1 MGEHIRLKAADG
13 VEIGAWL
20 ARPEGVGKGAIVVVQ
35 EIFGVNAHIRELC
48 DRFAA
53 AGYAACAPAIFDRT
67 DPGFETGYSPEDIA
81 KARGVMTKGD
91 FGTYMLDV
99 AAARDALTGFSPV
112 SITGFCLGGSVAFA
126 AAARL
131 DGFLCSIPF
140 YGGRIAA
147 LKDEKPRC
155 PVMMYFGTEDHS
167 IPMSDV
173 EAIRA
178 AQPDSVIHVVEA
190 GHGFMCD
197 HRASYAPEVAAKAWT
212 ETIAFLD
219 ARSGA

>member
-1 MGEHIRLKAADG
+1 MGEQIRLKAADG
-13 VEIGAWL
+13 FELGAWL
-20 ARPEGVGKGAIVVVQ
+20 ARPEGLGKGAIVVVQ

-53 AGYAACAPAIFDRT
+53 AGYAACAPALFDRT
-67 DPGFETGYSPEDIA
+67 DPGFECGYTPEDIA
-81 KARGVMTKGD
+81 RARQVMNKGD
-91 FGTYMLDV
+91 ISTYLLDV
-99 AAARDALTGFSPV
+99 AAARDALTGYSPV

-147 LKDEKPRC
+147 MKDEAPRC
-155 PVMMYFGTEDHS
+155 PMMMYFGTQDQS

-178 AQPDSVIHVVEA
+178 ARPESTIHVVEA

-197 HRASYAPEVAAKAWT
+197 HRASYAPEVAAKAWN
-212 ETIAFLD
+212 ETIAMLD
-219 ARSGA
+219 RLTGN

>member
-1 MGEHIRLKAADG
+1 MGEQIRLKAADG
-13 VEIGAWL
+13 FELGAWL
-20 ARPEGVGKGAIVVVQ
+20 ARPEGLGKGAIVVVQ

-53 AGYAACAPAIFDRT
+53 AGFAACAPALFDRT
-67 DPGFETGYSPEDIA
+67 DPGFECGYTPEDIA
-81 KARGVMTKGD
+81 RARQVMNKGD
-91 FGTYMLDV
+91 ISTYLLDV
-99 AAARDALTGFSPV
+99 AAARDALTGYSPV

-147 LKDEKPRC
+147 MKDEAPRC
-155 PVMMYFGTEDHS
+155 PMMMYFGTQDQS

-178 AQPDSVIHVVEA
+178 ARPESTIHLVEA

-197 HRASYAPEVAAKAWT
+197 HRASYAPEVAAKAWN
-212 ETIAFLD
+212 ETIAMLD
-219 ARSGA
+219 RLTGN

>member
-1 MGEHIRLKAADG
+1 MGEQIRLKAADG
-13 VEIGAWL
+13 FELGAWL
-20 ARPEGVGKGAIVVVQ
+20 ARPEGLGKGAIVVVQ

-53 AGYAACAPAIFDRT
+53 AGFAACAPALFDRT
-67 DPGFETGYSPEDIA
+67 DPGFECGYTPEDIA
-81 KARGVMTKGD
+81 RARQVMNKGD
-91 FGTYMLDV
+91 ISTYLLDV
-99 AAARDALTGFSPV
+99 AAARDALTGYSPV

-147 LKDEKPRC
+147 MKDEAPRC
-155 PVMMYFGTEDHS
+155 PMMMYFGTQDQS

-178 AQPDSVIHVVEA
+178 ARPESTIHVVEA

-197 HRASYAPEVAAKAWT
+197 HRASYAPEVAAKAWN
-212 ETIAFLD
+212 ETIAMLD
-219 ARSGA
+219 RLTGN

>member
-1 MGEHIRLKAADG
+1 MGEQIRLKAADG
-13 VEIGAWL
+13 AEIGAYL
-20 ARPEGVGKGAIVVVQ
+20 SRPDGLGKGGIVVVQ

-53 AGYAACAPAIFDRT
+53 EGYAACAPAIFDRT
-67 DPGFETGYSPEDIA
+67 DPGFETGYSPDDIA
-81 KARGVMTKGD
+81 RARQTMTRGD
-91 FGTYMLDV
+91 FATYLLDV
-99 AAARDALTGFSPV
+99 AAAREALTGFSPV

-126 AAARL
+126 AATRL
-131 DGFLCSIPF
+131 DGFLCSVPF

-147 LKDEKPRC
+147 MKDEIPRC
-155 PVMMYFGTEDHS
+155 PVMMWFGTEDHS

-178 AQPDSVIHVVEA
+178 ARPESTIHVVEA

-197 HRASYAPEVAAKAWT
+197 QRSSYSPEVAAKAWA
-212 ETIAFLD
+212 ETLAFLD
-219 ARSGA
+219 TRSGA